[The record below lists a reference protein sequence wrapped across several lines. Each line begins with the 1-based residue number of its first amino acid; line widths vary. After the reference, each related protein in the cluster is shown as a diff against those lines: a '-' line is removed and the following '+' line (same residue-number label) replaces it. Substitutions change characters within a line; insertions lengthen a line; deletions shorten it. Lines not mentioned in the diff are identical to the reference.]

1 MLDLKFIV
9 ENPDL
14 VKAGCAKK
22 RKDIDIDKIIEL
34 DSERRSMI
42 TEIDELRN
50 RQNEVSKEIPQ
61 KSEDEQQ
68 SLLSEM
74 KELKEKLK
82 IKEQALDDLVEMLD
96 DLVIQVP
103 NPPFPEVPEG
113 TDDQDN
119 QIERTF
125 SKPRKFKFEPRD
137 HLSIGKELDILDME
151 KAAESSGARFYYVK
165 NDLVML
171 EFALIQYALSKIT
184 SKGFKPV
191 LPPAL
196 VREHAMTGTGFFPAD
211 KNEVYSVNPD
221 EDDLFLIGTSEV
233 PLCMLH
239 YNEILNAED
248 LPIRYCAFSPCFR
261 REAGSY
267 GKDTHGIIR
276 VHQFD
281 KIEMFS
287 FCHPDKAREEHNLI
301 VEIEED
307 IVKGLELPYQVVNVC
322 GGDLGDPAAIKY
334 DIEAWIPTQGKFREI
349 TSASNTTNYQ
359 ARRSKIR
366 YKTEEGKK
374 EYIHTLNGTGIAM
387 PRMFVAILE
396 NYQNE
401 DGTVTIPEALRA
413 YMGGKDRIKKS
424 K

>member
-14 VKAGCAKK
+14 VKAGCVKK
-22 RKDIDIDKIIEL
+22 RKDIDIDRIIKL

-61 KSEDEQQ
+61 KSEDEKQT
-68 SLLSEM
+68 LLTEM

-96 DLVIQVP
+96 NLVIQVP
-103 NPPFPEVPEG
+103 NPPFPEVPG
-113 TDDQDN
+113 GSDDEDN

-125 SKPRKFKFEPRD
+125 SEPRKFDFEPRD
-137 HLSIGKELDILDME
+137 HLTIGKDLDILDME
-151 KAAESSGARFYYVK
+151 KAAESSGTRFYYVK

-171 EFALIQYALSKIT
+171 EFALIQYALSKIIA
-184 SKGFKPV
+184 KGFKPV

-196 VREHAMTGTGFFPAD
+196 VREHAMVGTGFFPAD
-211 KNEVYSVNPD
+211 KNEIYSVNPD

-239 YNEILNAED
+239 YNEILEADD
-248 LPIRYCAFSPCFR
+248 LPLRYVAFSPCFR

-287 FCHPDKAREEHNLI
+287 FCHPDKSREEHDLI
-301 VEIEED
+301 LEIEED

-334 DIEAWIPTQGKFREI
+334 DIEAWIPTQGRFREI

-366 YKTEEGKK
+366 FKDSDGKK
-374 EYIHTLNGTGIAM
+374 DYIHTLNGTGIAM

-401 DGTVTIPEALRA
+401 DGSVTIPEVLRP
-413 YMGGKDRIKKS
+413 YMGGKEKMEKS
-424 K
+424 E

>member
-1 MLDLKFIV
+1 MLDLKFIA
-9 ENPDL
+9 ENPEL
-14 VKAGCAKK
+14 VKAGCLKK
-22 RKDIDIDKIIEL
+22 RKDIDIDKIIQL
-34 DSERRSMI
+34 DTERRTLI
-42 TEIDELRN
+42 ADADALRT

-61 KSEDEQQ
+61 KSDKEKEQ
-68 SLLSEM
+68 LLAEM
-74 KELKEKLK
+74 KELKENLK
-82 IKEQALDDLVEMLD
+82 IKEQELEDLVEVLD
-96 DLVIQVP
+96 ELVIKVP
-103 NPPFPEVPEG
+103 NPPFDEVPEG
-113 TDDQDN
+113 MDDQDN
-119 QIERTF
+119 KIERTF
-125 SKPRKFKFEPRD
+125 GEPRKFKFEPRD
-137 HLSIGKELDILDME
+137 HITLGKELDILDME

-184 SKGFKPV
+184 AKGFKPI

-196 VREHAMTGTGFFPAD
+196 VREHAMVGTGFFPAD
-211 KNEVYSVNPD
+211 KNEIYNVNP
-221 EDDLFLIGTSEV
+221 EDDNLFLIGTSEV

-239 YNEILNAED
+239 YDEILEAD
-248 LPIRYCAFSPCFR
+248 KLPLRYVAFSPCFR

-287 FCHPDKAREEHNLI
+287 FCNPEKSREEHALI
-301 VEIEED
+301 VEIEEE
-307 IVKGLELPYQVVNVC
+307 IVQGLKIPYQLVNVC

-366 YKTEEGKK
+366 FKDAEGNK

-401 DGTVTIPEALRA
+401 DGSVTIPEVLRP
-413 YMGGKDRIKKS
+413 YMGGKEKIIKTK
-424 K
+424 